1 MLNLKGG
8 AIYDGSTRYPV
19 KMHKPKDIFLQKSEE
34 IAFDLKH
41 RATIK
46 FNISKYDA
54 AVDRGMK
61 RYSDL
66 ELAKTRASYI
76 KSQAITHLHDYLLEF
91 EKNITANGASVI
103 WAEDEAQAIEA
114 IKKIMV
120 ESNSKTV
127 VKSKSMTTEEI
138 ELNHHLEQMG
148 VESLETDLGEYIVQ
162 LAGEKPYHIVTP
174 CMHKSRHDIAE
185 LFHEKFN
192 TPEGSTPEYLTGFVR
207 EKLREKFTR
216 AEVGI
221 TGANFLVA
229 DAGGICLTE
238 NEGNALMTVSF
249 PRIHIVIAG
258 IEKIIPKMTDLGLMW
273 PILAAH
279 GTGQQISVYNS
290 MITGP
295 RKEGETDGPEK
306 MVVILLD
313 NKRSLL
319 YQNDDQFE
327 ALKCIRCGACLN
339 ACPVYKNIG
348 GYTYDATYS
357 GPIGSVITPFYKGK
371 EAYSHLSSACTV
383 CGKCTEVCPV
393 KIPLHHML
401 LINRRDAVRASKG
414 SFVWNQGMK
423 AYEYAFSSRS
433 RLDMVGGKTKNL
445 LAMLGAN
452 ALGDKKQ
459 LPKLAD
465 KSFSKQWTNKK

>member
-1 MLNLKGG
+1 MSKQ
-8 AIYDGSTRYPV
+8 
-19 KMHKPKDIFLQKSEE
+19 KDTFIQKSEV
-34 IAFDLKH
+34 IASDLKH

-54 AVDRGMK
+54 AVDRGRK

-76 KSQAITHLHDYLLEF
+76 KSLAINNLHDYLLEF
-91 EKNITANGASVI
+91 EKNITSNGASVV
-103 WAEDEAQAIEA
+103 WAEDEGQAIEE
-114 IKKIMV
+114 IKKILV
-120 ESNSKTV
+120 ENHSKTV

-138 ELNHHLEQMG
+138 ELNHHLEAMG

-185 LFHEKFN
+185 LFTEKFN
-192 TPEGSTPEYLTGFVR
+192 TPEGSSPEFLTDFVR
-207 EKLREKFTR
+207 KKLREKFTQ
-216 AEVGI
+216 ADVGI

-229 DAGGICLTE
+229 DVGGICLTE

-249 PRIHIVIAG
+249 PKIHIVIAG
-258 IEKIIPKMTDLGLMW
+258 IEKIVPRMKDLGLMW

-290 MITGP
+290 LITGP
-295 RKEGETDGPEK
+295 KKLGESDGPEK
-306 MVVILLD
+306 MIVILLD
-313 NKRSLL
+313 NNRTALF
-319 YQNDDQFE
+319 QNDDQYT

-339 ACPVYKNIG
+339 ACPIYKNIG

-357 GPIGSVITPFYKGK
+357 GPIGSVITPFLKGK
-371 EAYSHLSSACTV
+371 KEFNHLSSACSV

-401 LINRRDAVRASKG
+401 LINRRDGVRAGTG
-414 SFVWNQGMK
+414 SFSWNQGMK
-423 AYEYAFSSRS
+423 AYEYAFSKRS
-433 RLDMVGGKTKNL
+433 RLDLVGGKTKNVFSKF
-445 LAMLGAN
+445 AAN
-452 ALGDKKQ
+452 ALGDSKQ

-465 KSFSKQWTNKK
+465 QSFSKQWTNKK